1 MNTQMTTEER
11 ARLVAAIEHDLRQP
25 QHSIEMGL
33 RTLRL
38 VVTDLRARRF
48 NESTFDSLLHRM
60 TAELSSVQAANR
72 QATDTQQDLFDA
84 IRFEFEATPP
94 QSRTLRADDLIERV
108 SKSNRCLAGDI
119 QVRGIRS
126 RLGFVSDERWIE
138 RVLNNLVGN
147 AIWHSRGR
155 RIVIGA
161 RRSGSGIAFEVRDD
175 GCGMPPDEVARVF
188 EPLRPPALSA
198 IESSA
203 ARSGLGL
210 YTVRLFAERLGGRV
224 DCSSCVGR
232 GTLFR
237 VTLPG
242 PVTTMEPM
250 PRLRESPSAEAARN
264 KFVAIL
270 DDDLFVLRATERA
283 FESLG
288 VEVYA
293 DDDPLRWLNVVTD
306 FKRVPD
312 LILLDFQ
319 LGKQQCN
326 LHLDIVRRKWLGQR
340 VPVIVVTGHADHP
353 GATCVSRLAPVLQ
366 KPLSDQKFNLIL
378 DVLAGVRP
386 LPDAGFL

>member
-1 MNTQMTTEER
+1 MNTQMTAEER
-11 ARLVAAIEHDLRQP
+11 ARLVAAIEHDMRQP

-38 VVTDLRARRF
+38 VVTDLKARRF
-48 NESTFDSLLHRM
+48 DEATFDSLLQRM
-60 TAELSSVQAANR
+60 TEELASVQAANR
-72 QATDTQQDLFDA
+72 QARDTQQDLFDA

-94 QSRTLRADDLIERV
+94 QNRTLRSDDLIERV
-108 SKSNRCLAGDI
+108 SKSNRCLAGEI

-126 RLGFVSDERWIE
+126 RLAFVSDERWIE
-138 RVLNNLVGN
+138 RILNNLVGN
-147 AIWHSRGR
+147 AIWHSRGK

-161 RRSGSGIAFEVRDD
+161 RRSGSGIVFEVRDD
-175 GCGMPPDEVARVF
+175 GRGMSPEEVARVF
-188 EPLRPPALSA
+188 EPLRPPALST
-198 IESSA
+198 IEASA

-210 YTVRLFAERLGGRV
+210 YTVRLFAERLGGGV

-250 PRLRESPSAEAARN
+250 PRLNESPSAEAARN
-264 KFVAIL
+264 KLVAIL
-270 DDDLFVLRATERA
+270 DDDLSVLRATERA

-293 DDDPLRWLNVVTD
+293 DHDPLRWLNVVTD

-326 LHLDIVRRKWLGQR
+326 LHLDIVRRKWTGQR

-353 GATCVSRLAPVLQ
+353 GATYVSRLAPVLQ
-366 KPLSDQKFNLIL
+366 KPLSDQKFNLLL
-378 DVLAGVRP
+378 DVLAGRLP
-386 LPDAGFL
+386 LPDAGFM